1 MSVDYMLYAEF
12 SEFSKA
18 MTSRSEKAWS
28 WFIQSTS
35 ALYTSCMNKSKLAI
49 LGMFHWIFFL
59 VVPQALNELP
69 SQHWTKR
76 AKIVRWYCS
85 RLKKQVTR
93 HIWNSRFSDESIYVR
108 PGPTLHIQL
117 SCIVSDVFGQH
128 RLNNI
133 PILEY
138 KIVYKIV
145 YVISL
150 IKVVC

>member
-1 MSVDYMLYAEF
+1 MSVDYMLYAGIF
-12 SEFSKA
+12 
-18 MTSRSEKAWS
+18 R
-28 WFIQSTS
+28 IQQSHDVTVGKS
-35 ALYTSCMNKSKLAI
+35 LKLIHSINILSFTSCMNKSKLAI

-93 HIWNSRFSDESIYVR
+93 HIWNSRFSNESIYVR

-133 PILEY
+133 PILQY